1 MSLAARIGGLAAMF
15 ALSLGILIGAT
26 ATVNAQDDG
35 TTLTYGAHGSG
46 LADGDE
52 VVAFVDLTECGST
65 SADSDGTWAI
75 IIPDADDCDPE
86 DGGVITFTLNG
97 ELANETAVF
106 VAGNDVADDGYDLVE
121 GIVLTVDGDGATATA
136 TPSATSTPPPAAT
149 STPPPAASTG
159 NAGLTSVS
167 SAGGAVLLLLGLL
180 AAALALGARIAT
192 RSR

>member
-1 MSLAARIGGLAAMF
+1 MTHPTMSLVARIGGLAAMF

-65 SADSDGTWAI
+65 SVGSGGTWAI

-97 ELANETAVF
+97 ELANETAIF

-121 GIVLTVDGDGATATA
+121 GIVLTVDSDAATAT
-136 TPSATSTPPPAAT
+136 TTPAAT
-149 STPPPAASTG
+149 STPPPAGSTG
-159 NAGLTSVS
+159 NAGLTSAS
-167 SAGGAVLLLLGLL
+167 GAGGALLLLGLL
-180 AAALALGARIAT
+180 AASLALGARIAT
-192 RSR
+192 RSH